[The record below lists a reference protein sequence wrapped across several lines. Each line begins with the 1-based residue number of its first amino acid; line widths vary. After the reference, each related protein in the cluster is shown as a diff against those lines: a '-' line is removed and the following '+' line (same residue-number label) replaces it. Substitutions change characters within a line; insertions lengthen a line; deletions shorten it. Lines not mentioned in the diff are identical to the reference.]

1 MAESNA
7 IEEAL
12 LAPGAMFEVTEEQVM
27 GERTEVFAQRMH
39 CLRDLMELSRGY
51 GDSPYL
57 VFDHL
62 RLSYADHY
70 DAVAAVAHG
79 LQTRYGI
86 KHGDRVAI
94 LAANCPEWILAFW
107 ASVSLGAVVVGM
119 NGWWTADE
127 IEYALDNSEPK
138 LLIADGKRL
147 QRLSPRPAGERS
159 VAVLEIEK
167 DFDALWRGAEKSD
180 MPTTAIDEDDA
191 AVILYTSGTTGRPK
205 GAVNTHR
212 NILALLGIQFFHGL
226 RSGAQAGAGA
236 QHCRLNCAPL
246 FHVSGL
252 YSAAIAQ
259 LAGGVKS
266 VWTMGRFDPERVLQL
281 IEAEKVNGW
290 GPMGTMAV
298 RVVNH
303 PDRANYDLSSM
314 ESIGCGGA
322 PVTEALQ
329 QAMRE
334 AFPNAALG
342 LGIGYGQ
349 TECTGLATIIGGEE
363 LTRYPNSV
371 GKPLPT
377 VQVEIRDADGKALP
391 DGEVGGITVRG
402 PLVMKEYWRNPEA
415 TAEAIGP
422 GRWLRTG
429 DVGRI
434 EDGRLY
440 IATRGRDMI
449 LRAAENVYPVEIEN
463 RLAEHP
469 AVDEA
474 AVFGVD
480 HPELG
485 QEVKAVVVTAEGAS
499 VETDALTAWVG
510 ETLAYYKVPSL
521 WELRSE
527 ALPRNATGKVMKWL
541 LQSGGDNPLIP
552 EK

>member
-1 MAESNA
+1 M
-7 IEEAL
+7 
-12 LAPGAMFEVTEEQVM
+12 APGALFEITEEEVM
-27 GERTEVFAQRMH
+27 GERMGVFAQRMRS
-39 CLRDLMELSRGY
+39 LRDLMELSRSY
-51 GDSPYL
+51 GDKPYL
-57 VFDHL
+57 VFEHL
-62 RLSYADHY
+62 RLSYDAHY
-70 DAVAAVAHG
+70 AAVASVAHA
-79 LQTRYGI
+79 LESQYGI

-127 IEYALDNSEPK
+127 IGYALDNSEPK
-138 LLIADGKRL
+138 LLIADAKRL
-147 QRLSPRPAGERS
+147 QRLAGKPTS
-159 VAVLEIEK
+159 VPVLEIEK
-167 DFDALWRGAEKSD
+167 DFEALWKAAESRP
-180 MPTTAIDEDDA
+180 MPTTPIDEDDP

-212 NILALLGIQFFHGL
+212 NIIALLGIQFFHGL
-226 RSGAQAGAGA
+226 RSAPQPGAAAGSGE

-266 VWTMGRFDPERVLQL
+266 VWTTGRFDPERVLQL
-281 IEAEKVNGW
+281 IAQEKVNGW
-290 GPMGTMAV
+290 GPMGTMAT

-303 PDRANYDLSSM
+303 PDRGKYDLSSM
-314 ESIGCGGA
+314 QSIGCGGA

-329 QAMRE
+329 QSMRE
-334 AFPNAALG
+334 AFPGAALG
-342 LGIGYGQ
+342 LGVGYGQ
-349 TECTGLATIIGGEE
+349 TECTGLATIIAGEE
-363 LTRYPNSV
+363 LTRFPDSV

-377 VQVEIRDADGKALP
+377 VQVEIRDANGTPVP
-391 DGEVGGITVRG
+391 DGEIGAIHVRG

-434 EDGRLY
+434 VDGRLY

-463 RLAEHP
+463 RLADHP
-469 AVDEA
+469 AVIEA

-485 QEVKAVVVTAEGAS
+485 QEVKAVVVTADGQR
-499 VETDALTAWVG
+499 VHTDVLGAWVG
-510 ETLAYYKVPSL
+510 ETLAYYKVPSQ
-521 WELRSE
+521 WEVRAE
-527 ALPRNATGKVMKWL
+527 PLPRNATGKVMKWL
-541 LQSGGDNPLIP
+541 LESGGDSPLIQ
-552 EK
+552 ES